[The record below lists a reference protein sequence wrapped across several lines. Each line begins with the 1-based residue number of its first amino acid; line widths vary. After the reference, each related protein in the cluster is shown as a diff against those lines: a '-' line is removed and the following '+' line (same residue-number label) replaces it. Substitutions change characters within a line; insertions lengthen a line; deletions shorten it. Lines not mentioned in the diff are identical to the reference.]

1 MQNSN
6 KRTKILPTGLF
17 TQSATQ
23 KVTLSAVGD
32 NIEEILNY
40 AKKNLVSEKITE
52 SQTMS
57 KKLMHKENEY
67 IRSQYSNGE
76 EMLGDLN
83 TQMKEY
89 ESYISEIP
97 KYLITKLR
105 EFSIRKAPEM
115 LIEKSAVKNE
125 EENEEDDESGKKKK
139 RSITKGKRVTKKDE
153 IKTSKDDDEDGEE
166 DKMEVEREKGGWDM
180 YEHNSEEEE
189 KEWFKDDFGK
199 KVEEPKGKKN
209 VTKTAEK
216 PKARGRGKSAKKDSD
231 QSEEED
237 NYYHED
243 DEDDYEESSKKRG
256 KKRAVPSKKEDIG
269 SQSPILKKTKITDY
283 TQNNNNN
290 ASAAKKG
297 GRTTKASNKFFL

>member
-6 KRTKILPTGLF
+6 KKTKILPTGLF

-57 KKLMHKENEY
+57 KKLMQKENEY

-97 KYLITKLR
+97 KYLITKLQ

-115 LIEKSAVKNE
+115 QIEKSAVKNE
-125 EENEEDDESGKKKK
+125 EENEEDESGKKKK
-139 RSITKGKRVTKKDE
+139 KSVGKGKKVTKKDQ
-153 IKTSKDDDEDGEE
+153 IKASKDEEDEDEE
-166 DKMEVEREKGGWDM
+166 DKMEVEKEKEHRWDE
-180 YEHNSEEEE
+180 YEHDSEEEE
-189 KEWFKDDFGK
+189 KEWFKEDFGK

-209 VTKTAEK
+209 TARTAEK
-216 PKARGRGKSAKKDSD
+216 PKGRGRGKSAKKDSD
-231 QSEEED
+231 ESEED

-243 DEDDYEESSKKRG
+243 DDDEESSKKRG
-256 KKRAVPSKKEDIG
+256 KKRTAPSKKEETGDN
-269 SQSPILKKTKITDY
+269 SPILKKTKITDY
-283 TQNNNNN
+283 TQNTNT
-290 ASAAKKG
+290 SALKKG
-297 GRTTKASNKFFL
+297 GRSTKASNKFFL